1 MIQVATH
8 NPKKNLMGSVQIV
21 LTCPCLPYNK
31 ALKGKVFGVYFIS
44 IKIPPSKEK
53 RYYAYSLR
61 VKGLTPIRLS

>member
-1 MIQVATH
+1 
-8 NPKKNLMGSVQIV
+8 MGSDKIV

-53 RYYAYSLR
+53 RYCAYSLR
-61 VKGLTPIRLS
+61 VKGILHPYVYHNLWLML